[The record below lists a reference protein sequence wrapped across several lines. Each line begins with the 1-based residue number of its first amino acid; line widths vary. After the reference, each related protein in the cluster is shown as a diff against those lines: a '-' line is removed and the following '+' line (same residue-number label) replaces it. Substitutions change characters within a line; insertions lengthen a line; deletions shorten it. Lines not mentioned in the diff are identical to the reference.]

1 MAQDSETPTHGV
13 AGMPPANPPVS
24 GPRLPGGAEL
34 VAALATLAWLG
45 AVAAFFLFAPTGG
58 EANGDPGGIGAVA
71 TFLSL
76 LAVFLP
82 VVLIWVAATTAR
94 NARAL
99 REEAARLQTAIDA
112 MRQATIARNQ
122 GGVRDQPQ
130 LEQRLDALIAAHRRT
145 EAALARL
152 AAEVP
157 GAGAGA
163 PERKAA
169 LAPPRAAA
177 DRQPALALGADGAGP
192 SEPVSVPDLLR
203 ALNFP
208 DSAEDKAGFRALR
221 LALEDP
227 RAARLIRAAQDVL
240 TLLSE
245 DGIYMDDLQPDRARI
260 ELWRRFARG
269 ERGGAVAGLG
279 GVRDRASLAL
289 AAGRMREDAVFRDAA
304 HHFLRHFDRLL
315 EEFEKNAADED
326 IDRLADTRSA
336 RAFMLL
342 GRVAGIFG

>member
-1 MAQDSETPTHGV
+1 MPMPQDRDSAPAPGDLPPGP
-13 AGMPPANPPVS
+13 AGRA
-24 GPRLPGGAEL
+24 GLAEV

-45 AVAAFFLFAPTGG
+45 SVAGFFFFAPSGG
-58 EANGDPGGIGAVA
+58 EGGIGAVA
-71 TFLSL
+71 SFLSL

-82 VVLIWVAATTAR
+82 VVLIWVAASTAR

-99 REEAARLQTAIDA
+99 REEAARLQAAIDA
-112 MRQATIARNQ
+112 MRQATIASSQ
-122 GGVRDQPQ
+122 GGGRALPQ

-145 EAALARL
+145 EGVLARL
-152 AAEVP
+152 AAGDTPAV
-157 GAGAGA
+157 GA

-169 LAPPRAAA
+169 LVPPPPRPSEG
-177 DRQPALALGADGAGP
+177 QPTLALGPTATAVA
-192 SEPVSVPDLLR
+192 EPVSVPDFLR

-208 DSAEDKAGFRALR
+208 DSAQDKPGFRALR
-221 LALEDP
+221 LALDDP

-245 DGIYMDDLQPDRARI
+245 DGIYMDDLQPDRARV

-289 AAGRMREDAVFRDAA
+289 AAGRMREDTVFRDVA
-304 HHFLRHFDRLL
+304 HHFLRHFDRML
-315 EEFEKNAADED
+315 EEFEKNATDED
-326 IDRLADTRSA
+326 IARLADTRSA

>member
-1 MAQDSETPTHGV
+1 MPTMAHDRNRVLPGAAEPSV
-13 AGMPPANPPVS
+13 PPAA
-24 GPRLPGGAEL
+24 GLRFGASDL
-34 VAALATLAWLG
+34 IAALATLAWLG
-45 AVAAFFLFAPTGG
+45 AVAAFFLFAPAEGG
-58 EANGDPGGIGAVA
+58 GGAVA

-99 REEAARLQTAIDA
+99 REEAGRLQVAIDA
-112 MRQATIARNQ
+112 MRQATIARTQ
-122 GGVRDQPQ
+122 GGVRDLPQ
-130 LEQRLDALIAAHRRT
+130 IEQRLDALIAAHRRT
-145 EAALARL
+145 ETALALL
-152 AAEVP
+152 AD
-157 GAGAGA
+157 AGASPASA
-163 PERKAA
+163 PEQKAA
-169 LAPPRAAA
+169 LAPARPPPAEG
-177 DRQPALALGADGAGP
+177 QPALALGP
-192 SEPVSVPDLLR
+192 SAYAECASVNVPDFLR

-208 DSAEDKAGFRALR
+208 DTADDREGFRALR
-221 LALEDP
+221 LALEDR

-289 AAGRMREDAVFRDAA
+289 ASGRMREDAVFRDVA
-304 HHFLRHFDRLL
+304 HHFLRHFDRML
-315 EEFEKNAADED
+315 EEFEKNATDED
-326 IDRLADTRSA
+326 IARLVETRSA

>member
-1 MAQDSETPTHGV
+1 MARDSDRQ
-13 AGMPPANPPVS
+13 AQA
-24 GPRLPGGAEL
+24 GAETQL
-34 VAALATLAWLG
+34 SAGGRFGAAELIAALATLAWLG
-45 AVAAFFLFAPTGG
+45 AVAVFFLFAPGSAEDG
-58 EANGDPGGIGAVA
+58 AEAAGSGPVA

-82 VVLIWVAATTAR
+82 VALIRVAATTAR

-99 REEAARLQTAIDA
+99 REEAGRLQAAIDA
-112 MRQATIARNQ
+112 MRQATIARNH
-122 GGVRDQPQ
+122 GGPRDLPQ

-152 AAEVP
+152 SADAGQPRGP
-157 GAGAGA
+157 GPGA

-169 LAPPRAAA
+169 LAPPAVPAAEG
-177 DRQPALALGADGAGP
+177 QPALALGATGSGP
-192 SEPVSVPDLLR
+192 AEPVSVPDLLR

-208 DSAEDKAGFRALR
+208 DTAEDKAGFRALR

-227 RAARLIRAAQDVL
+227 RASRLIRAAQDVL

-260 ELWRRFARG
+260 ELWRRFAKG
-269 ERGGAVAGLG
+269 ERGGAVADLG

-289 AAGRMREDAVFRDAA
+289 ATGRMREDAVFRDAA
-304 HHFLRHFDRLL
+304 HHFLRHFDRML
-315 EEFEKNAADED
+315 EEFEKNATDED
-326 IDRLADTRSA
+326 IARLVDTRSA